1 MPLNFANL
9 RSRIVRTKAATIA
22 DAYEME
28 FSSGA
33 WGFGATG
40 VAVVAGT
47 ANRILITAGGW
58 ADQKITSVLSSTTAA
73 GSESLGVYLRFQT
86 NEAGYAT
93 YYYARQVLGV
103 FRIQKVVN
111 GTFSSLISGSFT
123 WTASTDHTFTF
134 QAVGSALSA
143 SINNGSTSLSLSVTD
158 SALGQYGGFG
168 FRSGPTN
175 STQIACRNWQV
186 EEV

>member
-9 RSRIVRTKAATIA
+9 RTRIVRTKAATIA
-22 DAYEME
+22 DADEME

-58 ADQKITSVLSSTTAA
+58 ADQKITAVLSSTTAA
-73 GSESLGVYLRFQT
+73 GSESLGVYLRFIT
-86 NEAGYAT
+86 NETGYAT
-93 YYYARQVLGV
+93 YYYARQVTGN
-103 FRIQKVVN
+103 FRIQKIVD
-111 GTFSSLISGSFT
+111 GTFTTLVSTPFT
-123 WTASTDHTFTF
+123 WTASTDHTFIL

-143 SINNGSTSLSLSVTD
+143 SISNGTTTVSVSASD
-158 SALGQYGGFG
+158 SAVPQYGAFG